1 MRRTH
6 DILVSYDVDTTSA
19 AGRRRL
25 RRVAKVCTA
34 FGQRVQYSVFEC
46 CVSDMDLE
54 KLRRKLLDVL
64 ESAED
69 SLRIYRLRQPRE
81 EHLEVYGRDRWID
94 FEGPLVV

>member
-1 MRRTH
+1 MRHTY
-6 DILVSYDVDTTSA
+6 DVLVSYDVDTTSA

-25 RRVAKVCTA
+25 RKVAKICTA

-46 CVSDMDLE
+46 RVSDRELE

-64 ESAED
+64 EPAED

-81 EHLEVYGRDRWID
+81 EHLEVHGRDSWID